1 MNRGT
6 SVATTM
12 LMLPSEY
19 MQQLSYHF
27 LGMYCVFKPSTNK
40 ETKNPKTNKLTE
52 YKYIIVLYI
61 PLRQAQTNS
70 NVSAVSEK
78 PGTLLI

>member
-40 ETKNPKTNKLTE
+40 ETKNPKTNKQTE
-52 YKYIIVLYI
+52 YKYIFGWRKLHRAFECTCCTF
-61 PLRQAQTNS
+61 L
-70 NVSAVSEK
+70 
-78 PGTLLI
+78 